1 MRVAPDFQSGG
12 QEIIPLPPSRRW
24 GEVEVFCI
32 PTDQSVGYSQKS
44 LTGQEHFSLLY
55 RITL

>member
-12 QEIIPLPPSRRW
+12 QEIIPFPPHRRPQGGDE

-32 PTDQSVGYSQKS
+32 PTDQSVGYS
-44 LTGQEHFSLLY
+44 H
-55 RITL
+55 